1 MSKCAMETGKNV
13 ILAYIAHIG
22 TDWNIGAHWSILQ
35 NIVTPDEG
43 PHLPDAVCSHC
54 SYVCTRMYV
63 MQCHVWIQVSRL
75 MAVLRR
81 RISLAAKVLTWQRW
95 HQSACRCHQ
104 DSLSPLRFARTS
116 IRTTARTRKS
126 LHIRR
131 RLSNS
136 LHFSTDWLR
145 LVRSIKSGWFN
156 LLANMHCKCPNVRI
170 LSHRPLISTDHFFWA
185 FCLQVEEALQLVEK
199 RTGRVFGDDTNP
211 LLVSVRSGARA
222 SMPGDAMAVSWLLYH
237 KKP

>member
-1 MSKCAMETGKNV
+1 MSRWTQETGNFECDWHRLKHSGT
-13 ILAYIAHIG
+13 LKHIVKYCN
-22 TDWNIGAHWSILQ
+22 TWPRPTL
-35 NIVTPDEG
+35 VRCC
-43 PHLPDAVCSHC
+43 L
-54 SYVCTRMYV
+54 
-63 MQCHVWIQVSRL
+63 QCHVWIQVSRL

-116 IRTTARTRKS
+116 IRMTARTRKS
-126 LHIRR
+126 SHIRR

-136 LHFSTDWLR
+136 FHFFTDWLR
-145 LVRSIKSGWFN
+145 LVCSIKSGWCD
-156 LLANMHCKCPNVRI
+156 LLATCTANG
-170 LSHRPLISTDHFFWA
+170 PLMSRFFGGA

-222 SMPGDAMAVSWLLYH
+222 SMPGDARAVSWRLSQETLNVFVNRMLVDAA
-237 KKP
+237 

>member
-1 MSKCAMETGKNV
+1 
-13 ILAYIAHIG
+13 
-22 TDWNIGAHWSILQ
+22 
-35 NIVTPDEG
+35 
-43 PHLPDAVCSHC
+43 
-54 SYVCTRMYV
+54 MYV

-116 IRTTARTRKS
+116 IRMTARTRKS
-126 LHIRR
+126 SHIRR

-145 LVRSIKSGWFN
+145 PVRSIKSGWCD
-156 LLANMHCKCPNVRI
+156 LLANVPCKCPNVRI
-170 LSHRPLISTDHFFWA
+170 LTHGPLMSRFFGGA

-222 SMPGDAMAVSWLLYH
+222 SMPGDARAVSWRLSQETLNVFVNRMLVDAA
-237 KKP
+237 